1 MHPKKF
7 LSAIAILVI
16 STLILGAC
24 ATPTAPPPEQVTVI
38 QTVVVAGTPQV
49 QTVVVTATPEAA
61 AVKPVTIL
69 SLWGGSEQ
77 EAFQKVLDGFTAKTG
92 IPTQYE
98 QARDFLP
105 VIRTRLAAGNPPDIA
120 IIPRPG
126 VMVEFAR
133 SGDIVPLDGVVG
145 QEIISPD
152 TAKANYSQ
160 AWIDLGGVDGLLY
173 GIAGKA
179 NSKSVIW
186 YRPSTFEELGL
197 SEPKTWAELL
207 DVMTAIKAAGKTPF
221 AGGGKDGWTYTDW
234 FENILVRVAGPD
246 LYDQLVTHK
255 IPWTHP
261 KVKETMERMAD
272 IFGDPANFV
281 GGAEG
286 ANATGFVDG
295 IGLVFGP
302 APTAE
307 MYYEGGFVGGIALGN
322 FPNLQPGTDIAFF
335 PFPEIDP
342 QYGSPVVGGGDL
354 AVMFKDTPEAR
365 AFIQYLASKDSGEIW
380 AATGAIVS
388 PNKTVDLSVYPNDLA
403 RAEAAQLTGATSF
416 RFDGSDL
423 MPSAL
428 GGDYLF
434 TAFQQFVANPE
445 DIDGWLEK
453 TEAFAAQQ
461 Y

>member
-1 MHPKKF
+1 MHATKF
-7 LSAIAILVI
+7 FKALSIVVI
-16 STLILGAC
+16 GVSLLAAC
-24 ATPTAPPPEQVTVI
+24 ATPTAPPPEKITVI

-49 QTVVVTATPEAA
+49 QTIVVTATPEAA
-61 AVKPVTIL
+61 QVKPVTIL

-179 NSKSVIW
+179 NSKSVLW
-186 YRPSTFEELGL
+186 YRPSTFKELGL
-197 SEPKTWAELL
+197 SEPKTWQELL
-207 DVMTAIKAAGKTPF
+207 DVMAAIKAAGKTPF
-221 AGGGKDGWTYTDW
+221 AIGGKDGWTYTDW

-261 KVKETMERMAD
+261 KVKETMERFAD
-272 IFGDPANFV
+272 IVGDPANMV

-302 APTAE
+302 NPSAE

-322 FPNLQPGTDIAFF
+322 FPDLKPGTDIAFF

-365 AFIQYLASKDSGEIW
+365 AFMQYLASKEAGEIW

-434 TAFQQFVANPE
+434 TAFQQFVANPK

-453 TEAFAAQQ
+453 TESFAAQQ

>member
-1 MHPKKF
+1 MKARKLF
-7 LSAIAILVI
+7 SAMAILMI
-16 STLILGAC
+16 GAMILGAC
-24 ATPTAPPPEQVTVI
+24 APATAPPAQTIV

-61 AVKPVTIL
+61 KVKPVTVL

-92 IPTQYE
+92 VPTQYE

-120 IIPRPG
+120 IVPRPG
-126 VMVEFAR
+126 VMAEFAR
-133 SGDIVPLDGVVG
+133 AGDIVPLQGIVG
-145 QEIISPD
+145 QEVIPPEV
-152 TAKANYSQ
+152 AEANYSK
-160 AWIDLGGVDGLLY
+160 AWIDLGSVDGQLY

-179 NSKSVIW
+179 NSKSVVW
-186 YRPSTFEELGL
+186 YRPSTFKELGL
-197 SEPKTWAELL
+197 KEPKTWAELL
-207 DVMTAIKAAGKTPF
+207 AVMDAMKAAGKTPF
-221 AGGGKDGWTYTDW
+221 AIGGKDGWTYTDW

-261 KVKETMERMAD
+261 KVKETMERFAD
-272 IFGDPANFV
+272 IVGDQKNMA

-286 ANATGFVDG
+286 ANGTGFVDG

-302 APTAE
+302 TPKAE

-322 FPNLQPGTDIAFF
+322 FPTLKPGVDLAFF

-342 QYGSPVVGGGDL
+342 QFGSPVVGGGDL
-354 AVMFKDTPEAR
+354 AVMFNDTPEAR
-365 AFIQYLASKDSGEIW
+365 QFMAYLASKEAGEIW

-388 PNKTVDLSVYPNDLA
+388 PNKTVDLKVYPNDLA
-403 RAEAAQLTGATSF
+403 RAEAAQLTGATTF
-416 RFDGSDL
+416 RFDASDL
-423 MPSAL
+423 MPRHWAATISSPRSKTSSRIRRTL
-428 GGDYLF
+428 
-434 TAFQQFVANPE
+434 TA
-445 DIDGWLEK
+445 G
-453 TEAFAAQQ
+453 
-461 Y
+461 

>member
-1 MHPKKF
+1 MLTKKIF
-7 LSAIAILVI
+7 SALSFAIISAVILSA
-16 STLILGAC
+16 C
-24 ATPTAPPPEQVTVI
+24 AAPAAP
-38 QTVVVAGTPQV
+38 QTVVQV
-49 QTVVVTATPEAA
+49 QTVVVPGTPVTVIVTATPETAEA
-61 AVKPVTIL
+61 TPVTVL

-77 EAFQKVLDGFTAKTG
+77 EAFQKVLDGFTASTG

-105 VIRTRLAAGNPPDIA
+105 VLRTRLAAGNPPDIA
-120 IIPRPG
+120 IVPRPG

-133 SGDIVPLDGVVG
+133 AGDIVPLDGIVG

-160 AWIDLGGVDGLLY
+160 AWIDLGTVDGLLY

-179 NSKSVIW
+179 NSKSVMW
-186 YRPSTFEELGL
+186 YRPSTFKELGL
-197 SEPKTWAELL
+197 KEPKTWDELL
-207 DVMTAIKAAGKTPF
+207 AVMEAMKAAGKTPF

-234 FENILVRVAGPD
+234 FENILVRTAGPD
-246 LYDQLVTHK
+246 KYDQLVTHQ
-255 IPWTHP
+255 IPWTDP
-261 KVKETMERMAD
+261 KVKETMERMCD
-272 IFGDPANFV
+272 LFCDEANFV

-302 APTAE
+302 NPQAE

-322 FPNLQPGTDIAFF
+322 FPNLKPGEDIAFF

-354 AVMFKDTPEAR
+354 AVVFKDTPEVR
-365 AFIQYLASKDSGEIW
+365 AFISYVASKEAGEIW

-403 RAEAAQLTGATSF
+403 RAEAKQLTTAAVF

-423 MPSAL
+423 MPSSL

-434 TAFQQFVANPE
+434 TAFQDFVADPN
-445 DIDGWLEK
+445 DIDGWLK
-453 TEAFAAQQ
+453 DVEAFAAQQ